1 MGLILSKI
9 VSVVA
14 LSATFLKG
22 SMDAAMPDKNIDGT
36 LYLVNRQHMVSE
48 DYIPDVRV
56 VKATGM
62 KQSMRDEAATALE
75 TMFAAA
81 KAEKVGLSTVSGY
94 RSYAKQATIYAR
106 KKNKAGQD
114 KADMLVALPGSS
126 EHQLGIA
133 MDLAQKGGSQL
144 NESFGDTKAGQW
156 INANAYK
163 YGFIVRYQLGKEAIT
178 GYAYEPWH
186 VRYVGVAYAKAIFEA
201 GEPMENYVST
211 HRLETYEFLIKQTNE
226 VLP

>member
-1 MGLILSKI
+1 
-9 VSVVA
+9 
-14 LSATFLKG
+14 
-22 SMDAAMPDKNIDGT
+22 
-36 LYLVNRQHMVSE
+36 
-48 DYIPDVRV
+48 
-56 VKATGM
+56 M
-62 KQSMRDEAATALE
+62 KQSMQAEAAAALE

-94 RSYAKQATIYAR
+94 RSYTKQATIYAR
-106 KKNKAGQD
+106 KKKKSGQET
-114 KADMLVALPGSS
+114 ADSLVALPGSS

-144 NESFGDTKAGQW
+144 NSGFGKTKAGQW

-163 YGFIVRYQLGKEAIT
+163 YGFIVRYQLGKEEIT

-186 VRYVGVAYAKAIFEA
+186 VRYVGTAYAKAIFES
-201 GEPMENYVST
+201 GEPMENYVSA